1 MDAQGRRPARQR
13 KHRLPREAYTGEI
26 VVAFTACV
34 ARQISPFTDASL
46 VDTFKCFLSRASHT
60 HGCRV
65 LGYCFMPDHVHV
77 ALQGTR
83 PSSDLRKAMSLFKQ
97 LSGYWLARNRPEV
110 RWQRGFYD
118 HVLRR
123 EEDILVH
130 LRYIAENPV
139 RRGLVDDWRD
149 YGFTGSDVFDL
160 RDMLA
165 S

>member
-1 MDAQGRRPARQR
+1 
-13 KHRLPREAYTGEI
+13 
-26 VVAFTACV
+26 
-34 ARQISPFTDASL
+34 
-46 VDTFKCFLSRASHT
+46 
-60 HGCRV
+60 
-65 LGYCFMPDHVHV
+65 
-77 ALQGTR
+77 
-83 PSSDLRKAMSLFKQ
+83 MSLFKQ

-160 RDMLA
+160 RDVLA

>member
-1 MDAQGRRPARQR
+1 MEAQGRRPARQR

-83 PSSDLRKAMSLFKQ
+83 PHRTFGRPCPSSNNSPATGLPVT
-97 LSGYWLARNRPEV
+97 G
-110 RWQRGFYD
+110 QR
-118 HVLRR
+118 
-123 EEDILVH
+123 
-130 LRYIAENPV
+130 
-139 RRGLVDDWRD
+139 
-149 YGFTGSDVFDL
+149 SDG
-160 RDMLA
+160 
-165 S
+165 